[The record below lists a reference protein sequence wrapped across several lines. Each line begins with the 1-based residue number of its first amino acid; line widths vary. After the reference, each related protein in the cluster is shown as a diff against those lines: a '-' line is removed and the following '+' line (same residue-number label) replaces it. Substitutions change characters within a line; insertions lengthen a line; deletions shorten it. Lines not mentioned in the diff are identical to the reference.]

1 MRAETEGIT
10 TCGHARTWACM
21 GPRVQQSACTSFHRE
36 SPPANGCPAF
46 PARVA
51 PAAQKPEAKKNDKAK
66 PAKKM
71 PNIPGLDSKL
81 FKMAMAEPES
91 KCTAP
96 TSAGLV
102 PCCGHV
108 TRVGADGRTQGRSWA
123 PYWETVPRM
132 GPRCLGAAVGDAPS
146 PCSCPAVWESGCCA
160 MVCPGP

>member
-1 MRAETEGIT
+1 MRAETEGIN

-81 FKMAMAEPES
+81 FKMAMAEQKSHGVEM
-91 KCTAP
+91 
-96 TSAGLV
+96 
-102 PCCGHV
+102 H
-108 TRVGADGRTQGRSWA
+108 GAHIGRSRAVLWA
-123 PYWETVPRM
+123 R
-132 GPRCLGAAVGDAPS
+132 DAR
-146 PCSCPAVWESGCCA
+146 GC
-160 MVCPGP
+160 